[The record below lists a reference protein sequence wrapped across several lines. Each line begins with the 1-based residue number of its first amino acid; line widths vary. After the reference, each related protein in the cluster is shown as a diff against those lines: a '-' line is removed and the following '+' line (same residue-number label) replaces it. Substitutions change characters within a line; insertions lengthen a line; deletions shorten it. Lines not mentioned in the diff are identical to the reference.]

1 MAKKTAAEKQKTSA
15 TDGPLPPKQ
24 RDKVIKKLRKLAI
37 PPSHPSSF
45 TGPALTLG
53 YEAPMPKK
61 SRVAKSVS
69 KTYRKKK

>member
-1 MAKKTAAEKQKTSA
+1 
-15 TDGPLPPKQ
+15 
-24 RDKVIKKLRKLAI
+24 VIKKLRKLAI